1 MSFREVNQALL
12 ARIAAYQGDLVGIN
26 TFLNDSFFDLD
37 GSLDNGAYYVFS
49 AEGNDIFNPMFFA
62 LNSTTANA
70 RIVQPS
76 FVTDA
81 ESGDSRLSKAVLRNT
96 PLTLDGL
103 TGTYDFYV
111 YTSNTSPIPIIR
123 NEELILLYAEAQHI
137 SNPLLAVQAIDV
149 VRDAAGLSDYSG
161 GLTPADL
168 LDEILQQRRY
178 SLYGEGHRWIDMR
191 RFNRLSELPIDR
203 VGDDVWVQFP
213 IPLNENQ

>member
-1 MSFREVNQALL
+1 M
-12 ARIAAYQGDLVGIN
+12 I
-26 TFLNDSFFDLD
+26 
-37 GSLDNGAYYVFS
+37 
-49 AEGNDIFNPMFFA
+49 FA

-70 RIVQPS
+70 RLYNLA

>member
-1 MSFREVNQALL
+1 M
-12 ARIAAYQGDLVGIN
+12 
-26 TFLNDSFFDLD
+26 
-37 GSLDNGAYYVFS
+37 
-49 AEGNDIFNPMFFA
+49 
-62 LNSTTANA
+62 
-70 RIVQPS
+70 
-76 FVTDA
+76 
-81 ESGDSRLSKAVLRNT
+81 
-96 PLTLDGL
+96 DGL

-137 SNPLLAVQAIDV
+137 SKPLLAVQAIDV